1 MTPGMFIPLPGC
13 AKFRYFLQWNFAV
26 VGTPKLQDVSGFR
39 TQSLIGALLG
49 GSHEQT
55 GKLGTKNVRSTQ
67 KTGTTSEKQ
76 ASNMVKFSQHWILI
90 SKIEKIWSLKAVCL
104 PSVQLTGWWFGTWIL
119 FFHILGRIIPT
130 DCLTNIFQRGWNHQP
145 GFVLVWI
152 PYIPSRIFGCW
163 EKGLILVSQ
172 DVFFHCPVIPS
183 KSFTLRMQMILYDI
197 IPKHVNT
204 FNVRVGWFLL
214 SSLLKRSQWW
224 CQVSLMIYIPIE
236 YPKISWVVTFFLVW
250 ICHCILPFVKQTHYK
265 CMSYDTIISYE
276 FIYIY
281 IYIYIHIHINIIS

>member
-55 GKLGTKNVRSTQ
+55 GKLGTKNVHSTQ

-104 PSVQLTGWWFGTWIL
+104 PSVQLTGWWFGT
-119 FFHILGRIIPT
+119 
-130 DCLTNIFQRGWNHQP
+130 
-145 GFVLVWI
+145 
-152 PYIPSRIFGCW
+152 
-163 EKGLILVSQ
+163 
-172 DVFFHCPVIPS
+172 
-183 KSFTLRMQMILYDI
+183 
-197 IPKHVNT
+197 
-204 FNVRVGWFLL
+204 
-214 SSLLKRSQWW
+214 
-224 CQVSLMIYIPIE
+224 
-236 YPKISWVVTFFLVW
+236 
-250 ICHCILPFVKQTHYK
+250 
-265 CMSYDTIISYE
+265 
-276 FIYIY
+276 
-281 IYIYIHIHINIIS
+281 